1 MEAPKPG
8 FCVSH
13 CSATPKYPFLKQKK
27 PTAFDSHD
35 DLVNGKEFYSPKQA
49 SFSKTSHKSYL
60 CCRATI
66 RMLMERNKSVN

>member
-35 DLVNGKEFYSPKQA
+35 DLVNGKEFYSPKQV
-49 SFSKTSHKSYL
+49 SFS
-60 CCRATI
+60 
-66 RMLMERNKSVN
+66 